1 MNLSLSNMLSSSA
14 SGLDPDAKAYIA
26 AVETAD
32 GQALEPAIRTAY
44 DQFIRGCKADGIWDA
59 IKASCILAGA
69 RSLSGA
75 LVPLKGS
82 APTNNNFVSG
92 DYVRTTGLVGN
103 GSTKYLDS
111 NRANDED
118 PQNDQHMATYVATA
132 HSGGAGGVFIGCSQ
146 PTTSGATHI
155 GSNPVAGTMFVRNRN
170 DVSDVI
176 GSSSQTGFVGM
187 SRALSSGYGF
197 RFAAATSSV
206 TRTSQTPSA
215 DNIGVFFRIGAS
227 TSYSNARIA
236 FYSIGEAID
245 LAALDS
251 RVSRL
256 MAELAFAINTSLVA
270 TPYDIDTLLYINSG
284 YSAGGTLA

>member
-1 MNLSLSNMLSSSA
+1 MNLSLSNMLGGGSLT
-14 SGLDPDAKAYIA
+14 LDPDARAYIA

-44 DQFIRGCKADGIWDA
+44 DQFIRGCKSDGIWDA
-59 IKASCILAGA
+59 IKASCILSGA

-75 LVPLKGS
+75 LVPLVGA

-118 PQNDQHMATYVATA
+118 PQNDQHMAIYVATA
-132 HSGGAGGVFIGCSQ
+132 QSGVSGVYIGCSE
-146 PTTSGATHI
+146 PSASGATHI
-155 GSNPVAGTMFVRNRN
+155 GSNPGVGNMFIRNRN
-170 DVSDVI
+170 TVPDVI
-176 GSSSQTGFVGM
+176 GSSSQTGFLGM

-197 RFAAATSSV
+197 RSAAATSLV
-206 TRTSQTPSA
+206 TQTSQTPSA

-227 TSYSNARIA
+227 TGYTNARIA
-236 FYSIGEAID
+236 FYSIGEDLD
-245 LAALDS
+245 LAALDA
-251 RVSRL
+251 RVTTLTS
-256 MAELAFAINTSLVA
+256 AITAAL
-270 TPYDIDTLLYINSG
+270 P
-284 YSAGGTLA
+284 